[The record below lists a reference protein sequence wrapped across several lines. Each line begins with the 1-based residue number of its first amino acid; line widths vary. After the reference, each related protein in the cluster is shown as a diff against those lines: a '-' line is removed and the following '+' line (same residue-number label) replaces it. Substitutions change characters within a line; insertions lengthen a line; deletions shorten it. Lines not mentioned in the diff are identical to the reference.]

1 MRFILASS
9 KMDFRVRCKTL
20 YSEKESLFA
29 HRCHCFIIQ
38 QQQRASLQ
46 FLVIFLNR
54 TKSDNE
60 GSTAM
65 KSIEEALHS
74 VQTRQTPL
82 PVSESC
88 SHLGKNCK
96 YKVCPQAITP
106 APCSTHKT
114 QYRNLKHILEGIL

>member
-1 MRFILASS
+1 
-9 KMDFRVRCKTL
+9 MDFKVWCKIL
-20 YSEKESLFA
+20 YSERESLSA

-46 FLVIFLNR
+46 FLRIFLNKM
-54 TKSDNE
+54 KSDNE

-65 KSIEEALHS
+65 KSTEEALHS

-88 SHLGKNCK
+88 SHLGKNCENK
-96 YKVCPQAITP
+96 SA
-106 APCSTHKT
+106 
-114 QYRNLKHILEGIL
+114 LKP